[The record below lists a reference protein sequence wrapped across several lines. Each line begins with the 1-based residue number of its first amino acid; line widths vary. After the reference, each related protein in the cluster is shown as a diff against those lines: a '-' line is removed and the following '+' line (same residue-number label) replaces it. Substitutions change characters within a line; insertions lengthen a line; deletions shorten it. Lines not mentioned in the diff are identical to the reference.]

1 MIKFIKKYLHNRK
14 IEKKIKYIN
23 NFVNGKCSHKVF
35 DPELDS
41 MAEEILDYVKNS
53 GKYSY
58 IYFSIIKTGIYF
70 HKNTNHN
77 VENSLLE
84 SIKEDLK
91 TKEPNV
97 EETQNAICEAIER
110 SNEDVR

>member
-1 MIKFIKKYLHNRK
+1 MIKIIKKYLHKRK
-14 IEKKIKYIN
+14 IEKKIKYIYK
-23 NFVNGKCSHKVF
+23 FAIGKCSHKVF
-35 DPELDS
+35 NPELDN
-41 MAEEILDYVKNS
+41 MIEEILDYVKNS

-58 IYFSIIKTGIYF
+58 IYCSIIETGIYF
-70 HKNTNHN
+70 HKNTNRN
-77 VENSLLE
+77 AENALLE

>member
-1 MIKFIKKYLHNRK
+1 MIKIIKKYLHKRK
-14 IEKKIKYIN
+14 IEKKIKYIYDYMH
-23 NFVNGKCSHKVF
+23 GKCSHKVF

-41 MAEEILDYVKNS
+41 MRDEIIEYMKKS

-58 IYFSIIKTGIYF
+58 VQYSIIMQGLKLHENINR
-70 HKNTNHN
+70 NT
-77 VENSLLE
+77 EEELLKSLM
-84 SIKEDLK
+84 EDLK
-91 TKEPNV
+91 SLEPNV